1 MKNEQKQEIHLRD
14 MVYKI
19 LSAWRLLAVLTVVLA
34 LVLGG
39 GKFLLDTAR
48 YCRNAKEATPQV
60 VTREDLEK
68 ELTPLQLSTVKEAEI
83 LRDLVEQKEEYV
95 KNSLY
100 LAIDPYHQHTVTLLY
115 YADAKSSLDITNGM
129 LTAKGE
135 EVTKGYVA
143 YINNNLFADETD
155 EKGVYYREVVGA
167 EALENSG
174 YQFAVTVKG
183 ATKEAVTELAQRVKP
198 LVQQAEG
205 QMKQTFVSHSLT
217 LTSETYSVVVDREV
231 MEDKEEFLLN
241 LNTLRK
247 NLSTLENGFNSS
259 QLELYQFGLEPS
271 VNQQETPAPAKPS
284 LRLKYVVLGA
294 ILGLAFG
301 VIWVALMY
309 MTGSRLRKAE
319 ELTEIYGVD
328 CLGILPTKKRKR
340 KFGFVD
346 RIIDR
351 FFTRKKWTKAQRID
365 FTVAHLQMMS
375 EKYGVSN
382 LVLMTNLKL
391 SKHEKG
397 LVDEVIERLQQGGI
411 TATVGEQIHQNMD
424 SYHRVRSCG
433 NVVLLE
439 KEGTSFYTDIQQE
452 LVLCRQADIN
462 VLGAVTFVQ

>member
-14 MVYKI
+14 MIYKI

-39 GKFLLDTAR
+39 GKFLLDTVR
-48 YCRNAKEATPQV
+48 YCRNAEENQPQV

-68 ELTPLQLSTVKEAEI
+68 ELTPLQLSTVKEAEV
-83 LRDLVEQKEEYV
+83 LRELVAQKEEYA

-115 YADAKSSLDITNGM
+115 YADAKSSLDFTNGIV
-129 LTAKGE
+129 TAKGE
-135 EVTKGYVA
+135 EVAKGYVA
-143 YINNNLFADETD
+143 YINNTLFADNTHENA
-155 EKGVYYREVVGA
+155 VYYREVVKA

-183 ATKEAVTELAQRVKP
+183 ATKEAVTQLAEQVKP
-198 LVQQAEG
+198 LVENAQGKMEQIFG
-205 QMKQTFVSHSLT
+205 SHSLKQIN
-217 LTSETYSVVVDREV
+217 ETYSVVVDRQV
-231 MEDKEEFLLN
+231 MEEKEQFLLN

-247 NLSTLENGFNSS
+247 NLSTLENGFNSA
-259 QLELYQFGLEPS
+259 QLDLYQFGMEPITE
-271 VNQQETPAPAKPS
+271 QQAPPAPVKPS
-284 LRLKYVVLGA
+284 LRIKYV
-294 ILGLAFG
+294 ILGGILGFAIG
-301 VIWVALMY
+301 VVWVALRY

-319 ELTEIYGVD
+319 ELSEIYGVD

-346 RIIDR
+346 RLIDR

-365 FTVAHLQMMS
+365 FTVARLQMMS
-375 EKYGVSN
+375 EKYDTTD

-397 LVDEVIERLQQGGI
+397 LVDEVIERLKQGGI
-411 TATVGEQIHQNMD
+411 TVTVGEQIHQNME

-433 NVVLLE
+433 KVVLLE

-452 LVLCRQADIN
+452 LVLCRQADIK
-462 VLGAVTFVQ
+462 VLGAVAFVQ

>member
-1 MKNEQKQEIHLRD
+1 MKCEQKQEIHLRD
-14 MVYKI
+14 MIYKI

-39 GKFLLDTAR
+39 GKFLLDTLR
-48 YCRNAKEATPQV
+48 YCRNAEENQPQV

-68 ELTPLQLSTVKEAEI
+68 ELTPLQLSTVKEAEV
-83 LRDLVEQKEEYV
+83 LRELVAQKEEYA

-115 YADAKSSLDITNGM
+115 YADAKSSLDFTNGIV
-129 LTAKGE
+129 TAKGE
-135 EVTKGYVA
+135 EVAKGYVA
-143 YINNNLFADETD
+143 YINNTLFADDTHENA
-155 EKGVYYREVVGA
+155 VYYREVVKA

-183 ATKEAVTELAQRVKP
+183 ATKEAVTQLAEQVKP
-198 LVQQAEG
+198 LVENAQGKMEQIFG
-205 QMKQTFVSHSLT
+205 SHSLKQIN
-217 LTSETYSVVVDREV
+217 ETYSVVVDRQV
-231 MEDKEEFLLN
+231 MEEKEQFLLN

-247 NLSTLENGFNSS
+247 NLSTLENGFNSA
-259 QLELYQFGLEPS
+259 QLELYRFGLEPID
-271 VNQQETPAPAKPS
+271 QPEATPTPAKPS
-284 LRLKYVVLGA
+284 LRLKYVILGG

-301 VIWVALMY
+301 VIWVALRY

-328 CLGILPTKKRKR
+328 CLGVLPTKKRKR

-351 FFTRKKWTKAQRID
+351 FFTRKKWNKAQRID
-365 FTVAHLQMMS
+365 FTVEHLQMMS
-375 EKYGVSN
+375 EKHN
-382 LVLMTNLKL
+382 AADLVLMTNLKL

-397 LVDEVIERLQQGGI
+397 LVDEIIGRLQEAGI
-411 TATVGEQIHQNMD
+411 TVTVGEQIHQNMD

-433 NVVLLE
+433 KVVLLE
-439 KEGTSFYTDIQQE
+439 KEGASFYTDIQQE
-452 LVLCRQADIN
+452 LVLCRRADIK
-462 VLGAVTFVQ
+462 VLGAVAFVQ